1 MVKRNKTE
9 KDYFCCKYSTL
20 VVIGQCTDPY
30 QIFVMCMLRLH
41 MKFVF
46 MYICRYLY
54 TPRLYLGIENAYIA
68 HYRFSY
74 AFHPKMSLLQ
84 KTANRNRIKRP
95 LDPLRI
101 FFFVKR
107 QFILYLFVQFII
119 IFSCNIFSG
128 NEKRK
133 MYFIPFNLILQ
144 G

>member
-54 TPRLYLGIENAYIA
+54 TLRLYLGIENAYIA

-84 KTANRNRIKRP
+84 KKKSANRNRIKRP

-101 FFFVKR
+101 FFFCKKAIHIISFCKIHNNL
-107 QFILYLFVQFII
+107 FIQYLF
-119 IFSCNIFSG
+119 
-128 NEKRK
+128 RK
-133 MYFIPFNLILQ
+133 WEGKKCILSLLI
-144 G
+144 

>member
-1 MVKRNKTE
+1 MVKKNKTE

-46 MYICRYLY
+46 IYACRYLY
-54 TPRLYLGIENAYIA
+54 TPRLYLRIENAYIA

-84 KTANRNRIKRP
+84 K
-95 LDPLRI
+95 
-101 FFFVKR
+101 KR
-107 QFILYLFVQFII
+107 QIEIVLSV
-119 IFSCNIFSG
+119 
-128 NEKRK
+128 RWT
-133 MYFIPFNLILQ
+133 P
-144 G
+144 

>member
-46 MYICRYLY
+46 IYACRYLY
-54 TPRLYLGIENAYIA
+54 TPRLYLRIENAYIA

-74 AFHPKMSLLQ
+74 AFHPQMSLLQ
-84 KTANRNRIKRP
+84 N
-95 LDPLRI
+95 
-101 FFFVKR
+101 KR
-107 QFILYLFVQFII
+107 QIEIESSVRWTPKGSFFCKKAIHIISFCTIHNNLFVQYLFRKWE
-119 IFSCNIFSG
+119 
-128 NEKRK
+128 EKK
-133 MYFIPFNLILQ
+133 NVFYPF
-144 G
+144 

>member
-46 MYICRYLY
+46 IYVCRYLY
-54 TPRLYLGIENAYIA
+54 TPRLYLRMENAYIA

-74 AFHPKMSLLQ
+74 AFHPKMCLLQ

-101 FFFVKR
+101 FFCKKAIHIISFCTIHNNL
-107 QFILYLFVQFII
+107 FIQYLF
-119 IFSCNIFSG
+119 
-128 NEKRK
+128 RK
-133 MYFIPFNLILQ
+133 
-144 G
+144 

>member
-46 MYICRYLY
+46 IYVCRYLY
-54 TPRLYLGIENAYIA
+54 TPRLYLRIENAYIA

-84 KTANRNRIKRP
+84 NK
-95 LDPLRI
+95 
-101 FFFVKR
+101 KR
-107 QFILYLFVQFII
+107 QIEIVLSV
-119 IFSCNIFSG
+119 
-128 NEKRK
+128 RWT
-133 MYFIPFNLILQ
+133 P
-144 G
+144 